1 MNGSGP
7 YAYRVEY
14 VGDDEHDWEYLG
26 PVGKVDPGNLSR
38 EEIAALREEGFALSR
53 YRDGQESEVYKRAI
67 ANTLRDELTERWG
80 ESVLAATDDRRSTTI
95 KLAEDAPRAAKR
107 KLAGTAE
114 DMQQEVKGYGQSPLS
129 AVEKKKID
137 FSEGRANTF
146 HARASKAGMLEYVND
161 WTSVYD
167 ERLTV
172 EENISRAKSNARGG
186 NMTAAAD
193 GADTEDG
200 PGEDGTSFA
209 QARGEMEKR
218 AVQGAKEG
226 YEEAVSELRETFG
239 WTEDEIQE
247 VAG

>member
-1 MNGSGP
+1 MT
-7 YAYRVEY
+7 Y
-14 VGDDEHDWEYLG
+14 VGDDEHEWEYLG
-26 PVGKVDPGNLSR
+26 PVGKVDPSEHNLSQ
-38 EEIAALREEGFALSR
+38 EEIAQLREEGFGLAR
-53 YRDGQESEVYKRAI
+53 YRDGQESEVFKRAI
-67 ANTLRDELTERWG
+67 ANTLRDELTDRWG
-80 ESVLAATDDRRSTTI
+80 EEVLAPTDDRRSTTI

-114 DMQQEVKGYGQSPLS
+114 DMQQEIKGYGQSPLTS
-129 AVEKKKID
+129 VEKKKID

-146 HARASKAGMLEYVND
+146 HAQASKAGMLEYIND

-167 ERLTV
+167 EKLTV
-172 EENISRAKSNARGG
+172 EENISRAKANARGG
-186 NMTAAAD
+186 GMTAAAD
-193 GADTEDG
+193 GRDTEDG

-226 YEEAVSELRETFG
+226 YEEAKDELRETFG
-239 WTEDEIQE
+239 WTEEQINE